1 MVRRGFPWENRSL
14 PEFYSGVQTGEPVC
28 FTRPA
33 VERLL
38 RRVFVFYDHSSIVEN
53 MVLSSLIAKN
63 REAIL
68 KLASRHGASNVR
80 IFGSVARGEAEAG
93 SDVDF
98 LVTLGSGRDL
108 FDLGALLMD
117 LQDLLHRQVDVVT
130 EQALHRRIR
139 SRVMKEAV
147 SL

>member
-1 MVRRGFPWENRSL
+1 MVSNRLIAENR
-14 PEFYSGVQTGEPVC
+14 E
-28 FTRPA
+28 
-33 VERLL
+33 
-38 RRVFVFYDHSSIVEN
+38 D
-53 MVLSSLIAKN
+53 
-63 REAIL
+63 IL

-98 LVTLGSGRDL
+98 LVTLEEGRDL

-117 LQDLLHRQVDVVT
+117 LQDLLHLQVDVVT
-130 EQALHRRIR
+130 EHALHRRIR